1 MTTREKTK
9 IFCGPV
15 VLFLALIFFAACGS
29 QGGSGDGSQGSA
41 ASEGET
47 IPSEE
52 AAPEEGSESKL
63 PVTVTSADGEEVT
76 VEDASRIVPLNGDV
90 AEIVW
95 ALGLGENVVG
105 TDVSATYPEEA
116 QELPK
121 FGYQRE
127 LNAEGILSLDPSV
140 VVGTEEAGPPEVIE
154 QIRASGVP
162 VVILEDPPTLEAP
175 EQKVRGVAEA
185 LGVPE
190 KGRKLAMQTREE
202 IDEALEL
209 AGEAES
215 EPSVMFLYVR
225 GQGTQ
230 MIGGRGST
238 ADVMI
243 RAAGGIDAGT
253 EAGIEGY
260 RPLTPEALS
269 AAQPD
274 VLLLL
279 SAGLESVG
287 GEEGLL
293 QIPGIAETP
302 AAQEDRILAYDD
314 LYLLGMGPRTGQAL
328 RELTLD
334 LHPELEE

>member
-1 MTTREKTK
+1 MATRETKK
-9 IFCGPV
+9 IFRGPV
-15 VLFLALIFFAACGS
+15 ALVALCLALVLFAACGS

-41 ASEGET
+41 ASEGEP

-52 AAPEEGSESKL
+52 TANLEEGSETDSGGSEPRL
-63 PVTVTSADGEEVT
+63 PVTVASADGEEVT
-76 VEDASRIVPLNGDV
+76 VEDASRIIPLNGDI

-95 ALGLGENVVG
+95 ALGLGDNVVG

-140 VVGTEEAGPPEVIE
+140 VIGTEEAGPPEVIE

-175 EQKVRGVAEA
+175 EQKIRGVAEA

-190 KGRKLAMQTREE
+190 KGEELATQTREE

-209 AGEAES
+209 AGETES

-238 ADVMI
+238 ADTLI
-243 RAAGGIDAGT
+243 QAAGGIDAGT
-253 EAGIEGY
+253 EAGIDGY

-293 QIPGIAETP
+293 QIPGIA
-302 AAQEDRILAYDD
+302 D

-328 RELTLD
+328 KELTLG

>member
-1 MTTREKTK
+1 MTRR
-9 IFCGPV
+9 GGLA
-15 VLFLALIFFAACGS
+15 VLCLALVFSVACGS
-29 QGGSGDGSQGSA
+29 RGDSGESSRGSV
-41 ASEGET
+41 ASEGE
-47 IPSEE
+47 PVRSGER
-52 AAPEEGSESKL
+52 ASPEGGLEPRL
-63 PVTVTSADGEEVT
+63 PATVASADGEEVT
-76 VEDASRIVPLNGDV
+76 VGDVSRIVPLNGDI

-127 LNAEGILSLDPSV
+127 LNAEGILSLNPSV
-140 VVGTEEAGPPEVIE
+140 VIGTEEAGPPEVIE

-175 EQKVRGVAEA
+175 EQKIRGVAEA

-190 KGRKLAMQTREE
+190 KGEELATRTREE

-215 EPSVMFLYVR
+215 EPRVMFLYVR

-238 ADVMI
+238 ADTLI
-243 RAAGGIDAGT
+243 QAAGGIDAGT
-253 EAGIEGY
+253 EAGIDGY

-293 QIPGIAETP
+293 RIPGIAETP
-302 AAQEDRILAYDD
+302 AAQEGRILAYDD
-314 LYLLGMGPRTGQAL
+314 LYLLGMDPRTGQAL
-328 RELTLD
+328 RELVLD